1 MKRILLV
8 FALVSLAVSGYS
20 LDWGGNLEDSTYY
33 HYSDS
38 TSAGSKFFHADTLGF
53 WLRTGLWKDTEL
65 FAQGSYTYTTE
76 NPYFF
81 DIDSL
86 RIENRTSSFLQYTLG
101 RFTLSDFSGYIFS
114 HKLDGGFVSL
124 NFPWGVVKAE
134 AGYTGLL
141 FHRSSSIKMSL
152 ADQADTDGLFDLA
165 SPRLVGGGGVLLP
178 DLYLLQD
185 VNIEGWVQFDLRPEN
200 ELTKENDPTP
210 LIINSSIRGGKLD
223 SQYFGVKVSGSV
235 IPSLYQNSFVYLG
248 TGRTLSY
255 IGGKYTYKPIL
266 SFLGSVGL
274 RYYMES
280 FLHSRIGFQFLYSSG
295 DSDYSSS
302 FLEGNTEGN
311 GTNFI
316 PISRKSLALVFS
328 PQLGNIFFTS
338 LSYSVK
344 PDVLKNFQFEL
355 KDVNYF
361 RSTAGQI
368 SESGIDPSSSSLY
381 LGTEV
386 DGTVNYRPFSDL
398 GLSLSSGVFIPNN
411 GSGGAFLASQRKVEV
426 LARLG
431 LSFSF

>member
-8 FALVSLAVSGYS
+8 VALVSLAVSGYS

-33 HYSDS
+33 YYSDV
-38 TSAGSKFFHADTLGF
+38 TSDSSSVFHADTLAF
-53 WLRTGLWKDTEL
+53 WLSTGLWKDTEL
-65 FAQGSYTYTTE
+65 FVQGSYTYTTE

-86 RIENRTSSFLQYTLG
+86 RIENKTSPFLQYTLG
-101 RFTLSDFSGYIFS
+101 RFTLSDFSSYIFS
-114 HKLDGGFVSL
+114 HKLDGGLVLL
-124 NFPWGVVKAE
+124 NFPWGVVRAE

-141 FHRSSSIKMSL
+141 FHRSSGIEMSL
-152 ADQADTDGLFDLA
+152 ADQADTDGTFDLA
-165 SPRLVGGGGVLLP
+165 APRFVGGAGVLFP

-185 VNIEGWVQFDLRPEN
+185 VNVEGWVQFDLRPDD
-200 ELTKENDPTP
+200 ELTAEGTTAP
-210 LIINSSIRGGKLD
+210 SSKGGKLD
-223 SQYFGVKVSGSV
+223 SQYFGVQVSGSV

-255 IGGKYTYKPIL
+255 IDSTYTYKPIL

-302 FLEGNTEGN
+302 YLEGNTKDN

-344 PDVLKNFQFEL
+344 PDVLRNFQFEL
-355 KDVNYF
+355 KDVNFF
-361 RSTAGQI
+361 RSTASQI

-381 LGTEV
+381 LGTEI
-386 DGTVNYRPFSDL
+386 DGTVHYRPFSDL
-398 GLSLSSGVFIPNN
+398 GLSLSSGVFIPDN

>member
-8 FALVSLAVSGYS
+8 FALVVLAISGYS

-38 TSAGSKFFHADTLGF
+38 TSAGSKLFHADTLGF
-53 WLRTGLWKDTEL
+53 WLRTGLWKDAEL
-65 FAQGSYTYTTE
+65 FVQGSYTYTTE

-86 RIENRTSSFLQYTLG
+86 KVESKPSPSIKYTLG
-101 RFTLSDFSGYIFS
+101 RFMVSDFSGYIFNQ
-114 HKLDGGFVSL
+114 KLDGELLSL
-124 NFPWGVVKAE
+124 NYPWGVFKAE
-134 AGYTGLL
+134 IGATGLL

-152 ADQADTDGLFDLA
+152 ADQADTDGPFDLA
-165 SPRLVGGGGVLLP
+165 SPRLVGGAGVLLP

-185 VNIEGWVQFDLRPEN
+185 VNATAWVQFDMRSAD
-200 ELTKENDPTP
+200 ELTTEGTTLP
-210 LIINSSIRGGKLD
+210 SSKGGKLD
-223 SQYFGVKVSGSV
+223 SQYFGVQVSGSI

-255 IGGKYTYKPIL
+255 IDGKYTYKPIL

-302 FLEGNTEGN
+302 FLEGNTKGN